1 MSKKYETHNIVVI
14 SNREEV
20 EKATE
25 SQIEQALEAIGQAAE
40 SHAVD
45 EVTELVYDTPES
57 PNYKRTGNL
66 RQSITHSEPNMVG
79 KYVDVGSRVE
89 YAPYVEFGTRKMKPR
104 PFLKNAVTKYKTEYE
119 ALVKAI
125 LSR

>member
-1 MSKKYETHNIVVI
+1 MSQTFKGYGVTVI
-14 SNREEV
+14 SNRDLV
-20 EKATE
+20 ERASDT
-25 SQIEQALEAIGQAAE
+25 QIEQALEAIGAAAE
-40 SHAVD
+40 GHAID

-66 RQSITHSEPNMVG
+66 RDSITHSEPNMTG

-89 YAPYVEFGTRKMKPR
+89 YSPYVEFGTRKMKPR
-104 PFLKNAVTKYKTEYE
+104 PFLKNAVTKYKAEYE
-119 ALVKAI
+119 ALAKAI

>member
-1 MSKKYETHNIVVI
+1 MSKKYETHYIVVI
-14 SNREEV
+14 SNRDEV

-66 RQSITHSEPNMVG
+66 RDSITHSEPNMTG

-89 YAPYVEFGTRKMKPR
+89 YSPYVEFGTRKMKPR
-104 PFLKNAVTKYKTEYE
+104 PFLKNAVTKYKAEYE
-119 ALVKAI
+119 ALAKAI